1 MFSDR
6 ELFFRFLGQ
15 TSRSPLALE
24 IAQASGVFVIGS
36 DGKKYL
42 DLISGIGVSNLGH
55 GHPEVLRAVK
65 EQADRYMHLMVY
77 GELIQ
82 SPQVKLAGKL
92 VRCLPARLD
101 NVYLVNSGSEA
112 TEGALK
118 LAKRYTGR
126 SNIVCF
132 RNSYHGST
140 QGSLS
145 VMGNER
151 LKRAFRPLIPD
162 VTIIEFNDLS
172 QLNKITTKTACV
184 IAETIQGEAGVRVP
198 GIEFMQSLQKRCN
211 ETGALLILDEIQCGF
226 GRTGKLWAFEH
237 FGIEPDVLL
246 LAKSLG
252 GGMPLGAFVAPANI
266 MRSLSDQ
273 PALGHITT
281 FGGNPVCAAAALAHL
296 EVITRE
302 RLWEGAAE
310 KGNLFRQILAHPAIK
325 SIRGLGLMLAIEF
338 DSAEQVQRI
347 VARCL
352 QAGVLTDWF
361 LFAENCIRIAPP
373 LTITHEQISQA
384 CDVIMKAVDH

>member
-198 GIEFMQSLQKRCN
+198 GIEYMQSLQKRCN

-384 CDVIMKAVDH
+384 RDVIMKAADP

>member
-198 GIEFMQSLQKRCN
+198 GIEYMQSLQKRCN

-266 MRSLSDQ
+266 MQSLSDQ

-384 CDVIMKAVDH
+384 RDVIMKAADP